1 VISQLHNFND
11 LALDAI
17 NQSMLIRDAPRP
29 ETGQSML
36 EWFWFANPIVV
47 TSGNILKQ
55 LIDAS
60 DELPIDLLPVKI
72 VLPSLRRE
80 QKVHAVSRF
89 LRDRFVPFPASK
101 LSIAD
106 ISLLAFAG
114 ERRRY
119 AVS

>member
-1 VISQLHNFND
+1 
-11 LALDAI
+11 
-17 NQSMLIRDAPRP
+17 MLIRDAPRP
-29 ETGQSML
+29 ETGQSVL
-36 EWFWFANPIVV
+36 EWFWFANPVVV
-47 TSGNILKQ
+47 TSGDILKQ

-60 DELPIDLLPVKI
+60 DELLIDLLPVKI

-80 QKVHAVSRF
+80 EKVHAASRV
-89 LRDRFVPFPASK
+89 LMVRFVPFPASK
-101 LSIAD
+101 LSMAD